1 VSGVFRSSRPTRFS
15 RVLLNFRFSP
25 ASCSSPGDG
34 ADTPH
39 TLTRK
44 KRRGIIEKRRR
55 DRINTS
61 LSELRRLVPTAYEK
75 QGSAK
80 LEKAEILQLTVDHL
94 KMIHAKG
101 RKNHYSY
108 T

>member
-1 VSGVFRSSRPTRFS
+1 MNQYFEIS
-15 RVLLNFRFSP
+15 LLILLFFFY
-25 ASCSSPGDG
+25 SCSSPGDG
-34 ADTPH
+34 TDTPH
-39 TLTRK
+39 MLTRK

-101 RKNHYSY
+101 KSSTYKQ
-108 T
+108 